1 MSGKFGKSIKLI
13 NSFQKLNKQ
22 NRSSEFVWRINFQ
35 EQKLQKII
43 LKISSTAL
51 FLFFKKIFYE
61 TLQSPSRQFFFLIYF
76 QLTVNSSLTLS
87 QYNQSLENVF
97 SQMLAIKIR
106 KLVAENI
113 SISLLPIVSAKK
125 SLDLLSLLLFALPPT
140 QECISS

>member
-97 SQMLAIKIR
+97 SQMLAIKM
-106 KLVAENI
+106 VAENI
-113 SISLLPIVSAKK
+113 SISPSYCFCQKVIRSAQ
-125 SLDLLSLLLFALPPT
+125 SPPLSPPSHLRVHF
-140 QECISS
+140 IFK